1 MSKEKNKIEMQPDTG
16 EPDQGVCSMPIDGKA
31 GKEPVFFLN
40 KILPYIKEDEALDG
54 AHGLGGFIDVETTGL
69 DACRD
74 EIIELSIV
82 LFAYNRKTGQI
93 TGIVDE
99 YTGLREPSVPISKA
113 ASRVNGL
120 TLRKVRGRRLD
131 MEKIQSI
138 LARAEFLVAH
148 NAAFDK
154 GFVCQLFAE
163 AAQKPWLCS
172 MRGVNWRQKG
182 YASRSLQNL
191 LQAHAIQVERAH
203 RAENDVKAAL
213 VLLSCSGPDGR
224 SYFSELL
231 GKLA

>member
-1 MSKEKNKIEMQPDTG
+1 
-16 EPDQGVCSMPIDGKA
+16 MPIDDNA
-31 GKEPVFFLN
+31 GKEPVFFSFN
-40 KILPYIKEDEALDG
+40 RILPYIKGDALDSIY
-54 AHGLGGFIDVETTGL
+54 GLGGFIDVETTGL

-74 EIIELSIV
+74 EIIELAIV
-82 LFAYNRKTGQI
+82 LFAYNRKTGRI

-99 YTGLREPSVPISKA
+99 YTGLREPSVPISKV
-113 ASRVNGL
+113 ASRISGL
-120 TLRKVRGRRLD
+120 TLQKVRGRCLD
-131 MEKIQSI
+131 MEKIQSM

-154 GFVCQLFAE
+154 GFVSRLFTE

-182 YASRSLQNL
+182 YPSRSLQNL
-191 LQAHAIQVERAH
+191 LRAHSIQVERAH

-213 VLLSCSGPDGR
+213 ALLSCSGPDGR